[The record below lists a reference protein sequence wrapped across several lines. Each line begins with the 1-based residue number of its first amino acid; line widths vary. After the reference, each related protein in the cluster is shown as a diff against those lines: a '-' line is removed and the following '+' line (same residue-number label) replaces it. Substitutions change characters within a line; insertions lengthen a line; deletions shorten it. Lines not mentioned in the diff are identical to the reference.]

1 MIIYQLPNGKIVHLS
16 VDQFLSL
23 SDDDIKYM
31 CENNFGTEVY
41 NPFSIK
47 QSKSTDDYDPSDID
61 SIDYEGDD
69 DEPSEPFDINNLFEE

>member
-16 VDQFLSL
+16 VDQFR
-23 SDDDIKYM
+23 
-31 CENNFGTEVY
+31 EVY

-47 QSKSTDDYDPSDID
+47 ESKPDDYDPSDID